1 MLRKICLLLA
11 CVLAFCGIAC
21 AEEAPAAYTAEDFL
35 GEWELY
41 ILVSEGM
48 HMNMTAWGI
57 SIMMHVNED
66 GTAVIVYDEDSSTEM
81 TWRIDEDG
89 RAWLAG
95 YSPDAEVEM
104 GFAEDG
110 SLFFGDEIG
119 DMYFLRPEAL
129 DALNA
134 AA

>member
-11 CVLAFCGIAC
+11 CVLALSSFAW

-48 HMNMTAWGI
+48 HMNMISWGI
-57 SIMMHVNED
+57 SIGMTVNED
-66 GTAVIVYDEDSSTEM
+66 GTAVIAYSDDSSTEM

-129 DALNA
+129 AALKA

>member
-1 MLRKICLLLA
+1 MLRKIALLLA
-11 CVLAFCGIAC
+11 CVLALCSFGF
-21 AEEAPAAYTAEDFL
+21 AEEEKTVFAPEDIL

-57 SIMMHVNED
+57 SIIMTVNED
-66 GTAVIVYDEDSSTEM
+66 GTAVIDYGDDSFTEM

-89 RAWLAG
+89 RAWLTG
-95 YSPDAEVEM
+95 YSPDADVEM

-119 DMYFLRPEAL
+119 EMYFLRPEAEE
-129 DALNA
+129 A
-134 AA
+134 A